1 MKVGSNPRV
10 LQVMAGAEYGGAEAF
25 FIRLVLALQRAGLD
39 QRVMIRANP
48 RRAEALSSGGIE
60 VVQLPF
66 GGLFDF
72 RTGAALKREIRKFQP
87 DVVLTWMNRATNK
100 CPKGDFVHVARLGG
114 YYNIKYYWKCDHLIG
129 NTEEIVEYLTE
140 SGWPKERAHYLPNF
154 VAAEHPQPVP
164 RAQHFT
170 PPSAPLLLALGR
182 LHQNKA
188 FDVLLEAV
196 ARTPEVYLWLAGEG
210 PLRAELETL
219 AERLAVKPRVRFLGW
234 REDTAALFR
243 ACDVF
248 VCPSRHEPYGNVVVE
263 AWAQSV
269 PVISTDTFG
278 PGTMIEH
285 METGILTPVDDPITL
300 ANAIRFLLDDG
311 ELRSRLAGSGRAAY
325 EERFTE
331 DAVVERYIQ
340 FFRDVSG

>member
-1 MKVGSNPRV
+1 MKAGSSPRV
-10 LQVMAGAEYGGAEAF
+10 LQIMAGAEYGGAEAF
-25 FIRLVLALQRAGLD
+25 FIRLVQALHRAGLE
-39 QRVMIRANP
+39 QRVVIRANP
-48 RRAEALSSGGIE
+48 RRAEALSAGGME
-60 VVQLPF
+60 TVQLPF
-66 GGLFDF
+66 GGFFDF
-72 RTGAALKREIRKFQP
+72 RTAAALKRQIKSFQP
-87 DVVLTWMNRATNK
+87 DVVLTWMNRATIK

-154 VAAEHPQPVP
+154 VAAERPQPVP

-170 PPSAPLLLALGR
+170 PPHASLLLALGR

-210 PLRAELETL
+210 PLRGELEAL
-219 AERLAVKPRVRFLGW
+219 AERLGVKPRVRFLGW

-285 METGILTPVDDPITL
+285 METGVLTPVDDPMTL
-300 ANAIRFLLDDG
+300 ANAIRFVLNDA
-311 ELRSRLAGSGRAAY
+311 ELRTRLAEGGRAAY
-325 EERFTE
+325 EEKFTE
-331 DAVVERYIQ
+331 DAVVERCIQ
-340 FFRDVSG
+340 FFRDVAG

>member
-1 MKVGSNPRV
+1 MNNRSNPRV
-10 LQVMAGAEYGGAEAF
+10 LQIMAGAEYGGAEAF
-25 FIRLVLALQRAGLD
+25 FIRLVQALHRAGLE
-39 QRVMIRANP
+39 QNVVIRENP
-48 RRAEALSSGGIE
+48 RRAESLNSEGIE

-66 GGLFDF
+66 GGFFDF
-72 RTGAALKREIRKFQP
+72 RTTAALKRQIKEFQP
-87 DVVLTWMNRATNK
+87 GVVMTWMNRATNK
-100 CPKGDFVHVARLGG
+100 CPPGKFVHVARLGG

-129 NTEEIVEYLTE
+129 NTEEIVEYLCE
-140 SGWPKERAHYLPNF
+140 LGSPKERGHFLPNF
-154 VAAEHPQPVP
+154 VAAERPQPVP
-164 RAQHFT
+164 REQHFT
-170 PPSAPLLLALGR
+170 PPRAPLLLALGR

-210 PLRAELETL
+210 PLRRELETL
-219 AERLAVKPRVRFLGW
+219 AERLGVKPRVRFLGW
-234 REDTAALFR
+234 REDTAALLR

-269 PVISTDTFG
+269 PVVSTDTFG

-285 METGILTPVDDPITL
+285 METGILTPVDDPMTL
-300 ANAIRFLLDDG
+300 ANAIRFVLGDE
-311 ELRSRLAGSGRAAY
+311 ELRIHLAEGGRAAY

-331 DAVVERYIQ
+331 DAVVERYMQ
-340 FFRDVSG
+340 FFRDIAD

>member
-1 MKVGSNPRV
+1 MKVGSSPRV
-10 LQVMAGAEYGGAEAF
+10 LQAMAGAEYGGAEAF
-25 FIRLVLALQRAGLD
+25 FIRLVLALQWAGLE
-39 QRVMIRANP
+39 QRVVIRANP

-60 VVQLPF
+60 TVQLPF

-72 RTGAALKREIRKFQP
+72 RTSAALKREIRSFQP

-140 SGWPKERAHYLPNF
+140 AGWPKERAHYLPNF

-170 PPSAPLLLALGR
+170 PAGAPLLLALGR

-210 PLRAELETL
+210 PLRKELETL

-269 PVISTDTFG
+269 PVISTDTYG

-285 METGILTPVDDPITL
+285 METGILTPVDDPMTL
-300 ANAIRFLLDDG
+300 ANAIRFLLDDE
-311 ELRSRLAGSGRAAY
+311 ELRSRLAEGGRAAY

-331 DAVVERYIQ
+331 DAVVERYMQ
-340 FFRDVSG
+340 FFRDVTG

>member
-1 MKVGSNPRV
+1 MKVGSSPRV

-25 FIRLVLALQRAGLD
+25 FIRLVLALHRAGLE
-39 QRVMIRANP
+39 QRVVIRENP
-48 RRAEALSSGGIE
+48 RRAKALSSAGIE
-60 VVQLPF
+60 AVQLSF
-66 GGLFDF
+66 GGFFDF
-72 RTGAALKREIRKFQP
+72 MTSAALKREIRSFKP
-87 DVVLTWMNRATNK
+87 GVVLTWMNRATNK

-114 YYNIKYYWKCDHLIG
+114 YYDIKYYKKCDHLIG
-129 NTEEIVEYLTE
+129 NTEEIVGYLTE

-154 VAAEHPQPVP
+154 VAAERAQPVP
-164 RAQHFT
+164 REQHFT
-170 PPSAPLLLALGR
+170 PSGAPLLLALGR

-210 PLRAELETL
+210 PLREELETL

-234 REDTAALFR
+234 REDTAAHFG

-248 VCPSRHEPYGNVVVE
+248 VCPSRLEPYGNVVVE

-285 METGILTPVDDPITL
+285 METGILTPVDDPMTL
-300 ANAIRFLLDDG
+300 ANAIRFVLNDAD
-311 ELRSRLAGSGRAAY
+311 LRTRLAEGGRAAY

-331 DAVVERYIQ
+331 DSVVERYMQ
-340 FFRDVSG
+340 FFRDVTG